1 MSCRTVQNSVS
12 ALLDGCL
19 SDQERRSVL
28 YHLRRCP
35 DCELRLARM
44 AQLREALKRLPAARP
59 PAYLDTALRAMASR
73 ERLRRM
79 DRRGPVDRFLDSV
92 HLWAD
97 NLMRPLALPFAGG
110 LASALLLF
118 SMLMPGIAA
127 SQRYG
132 GANDVPV
139 ALFTEPAVKWQMP
152 FAYADDQDEAFV
164 VEVIT
169 DPQGRMVDYTPITPG
184 RQIAKDPAL
193 RRAIENSLL
202 FTEFRPATQFGRP
215 TYGRMYL
222 SFRNYQINIR
232 S

>member
-1 MSCRTVQNSVS
+1 
-12 ALLDGCL
+12 
-19 SDQERRSVL
+19 
-28 YHLRRCP
+28 
-35 DCELRLARM
+35 M
-44 AQLREALKRLPAARP
+44 AQLREALKRLPAAQP
-59 PAYLDTALRAMASR
+59 PEYLDTALRAMASR
-73 ERLRRM
+73 ERVRRM
-79 DRRGPVDRFLDSV
+79 DRRSPFDRYLDSIR
-92 HLWAD
+92 LWAD

-110 LASALLLF
+110 LAAALLLF
-118 SMLMPGIAA
+118 SVLMPGIAA

-132 GANDVPV
+132 GANDIPV

-152 FAYADDQDEAFV
+152 FAYADDQEETFV
-164 VEVIT
+164 VEVVI
-169 DPQGRMVDYTPITPG
+169 DGQGRMVDYTPITPG
-184 RQIAKDPAL
+184 PQMTRDPAL